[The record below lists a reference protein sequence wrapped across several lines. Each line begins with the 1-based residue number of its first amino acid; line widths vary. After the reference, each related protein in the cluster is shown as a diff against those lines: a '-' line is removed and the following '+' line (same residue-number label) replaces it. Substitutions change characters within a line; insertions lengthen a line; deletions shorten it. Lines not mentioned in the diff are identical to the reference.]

1 MKPNFK
7 DYSFLPDF
15 NLLLNFGL
23 LYQNNKVILVFSYNT
38 DNFSVVVGIT
48 YFNL

>member
-23 LYQNNKVILVFSYNT
+23 LYQNNNAILAFSYNT
-38 DNFSVVVGIT
+38 DNFYVVFGIPH
-48 YFNL
+48 FNL